1 MDDPT
6 QRRIPIPGTHNFRDV
21 GGYQVDGGGSVR
33 WRTLFRSDSLHAVP
47 QQGLDRIVELGIRNA
62 VDVRYPHET
71 RSRANPLSGHEAVA
85 YHNSPLAD
93 LTAPWSEPI
102 STLEELNLFFLDNHP
117 SHVSA
122 TLQRFAAP
130 GAFPALVNCT
140 MGKDR
145 TGLVVALLLGIAGVS
160 RGDIVRD
167 YMLSDVH
174 TRDLRDRTVRFAVDN
189 GADEQLVR
197 KLTSIHP
204 SVMERTLDHLETG
217 YGGAVGYARSAGL
230 TLEQVE
236 SIRGALVA
244 APT

>member
-6 QRRIPIPGTHNFRDV
+6 QRRIPIPGTHNFRDA
-21 GGYQVDGGGSVR
+21 GGYRVDGGGSVR

-71 RSRANPLSGHEAVA
+71 RSLANPLSSHAAVA

-93 LTAPWSEPI
+93 LSGPWSEPI
-102 STLEELNLFFLDNHP
+102 STLEELNLLFLERHP

-122 TLQRFAAP
+122 ALQRFAAP
-130 GAFPALVNCT
+130 GAFPALVSCMT
-140 MGKDR
+140 GKDR
-145 TGLVVALLLGIAGVS
+145 TGLIVALLLGIAGVS
-160 RGDIVRD
+160 REDIVRD
-167 YMLSDVH
+167 YMLSDAL
-174 TRDLRDRTVRFAVDN
+174 TRDLRAQIVRNAVSD
-189 GADEQLVR
+189 GADEKLVR
-197 KLTSIHP
+197 ELSSIRP
-204 SVMERTLDHLETG
+204 SVMERTLDHLEAG

-230 TLEQVE
+230 TSEQVE

-244 APT
+244 PPT